1 MAMAR
6 SPSIFGRVGAR
17 SDVPHAPHAPQA
29 AQACVGRPHVT
40 RPHWLLLSRW
50 ALWGRRTALTT
61 ARRDD
66 ATDPTA
72 GAQAGDATDDDLAD
86 ALAGYDASPTPTSP
100 DVAPPLSSRP
110 LAQANATLAL
120 STDYET
126 FIRQHE
132 RPILNYLWRMTGDE
146 QAAYDLTQ
154 EVFLRAWQRFDAVR
168 RYDQP
173 RSWLFRVATN
183 LAITHLHRRAL
194 PVGAATPLDALLDAG
209 RDPASSDPAWRLA
222 ESDLVRRT
230 LLQLA
235 PRRRAALVLRE
246 VYGLNAAEV
255 GQALGMT
262 AVAVRMALHRARE
275 QFRAIYLREEGTNA
289 DAD

>member
-6 SPSIFGRVGAR
+6 SPSIFGRVDAQ
-17 SDVPHAPHAPQA
+17 SDVRVVPSA
-29 AQACVGRPHVT
+29 ANAQSRRLRAARPLW
-40 RPHWLLLSRW
+40 RPLSRW
-50 ALWGRRTALTT
+50 APWGVAAALTA

-66 ATDPTA
+66 ATDPTV
-72 GAQAGDATDDDLAD
+72 GAQSGDATDGDLAD
-86 ALAGYDASPTPTSP
+86 TLTGYDVSPAPTSP
-100 DVAPPLSSRP
+100 DAAPPLSSWP
-110 LAQANATLAL
+110 PAQASATSAL
-120 STDYET
+120 SADYEA

-183 LAITHLHRRAL
+183 LAITHLRRRAL
-194 PVGAATPLDALLDAG
+194 PVGAATPLDTLLDAG

-235 PRRRAALVLRE
+235 PRRQAALVLRE
-246 VYGLNAAEV
+246 VYGLSAAEV